1 MAIDGRTTAMISR
14 IGGTRRAAPLFDT
27 LLPEGRPLR
36 AAQVLVTS
44 RPGRPNGYARMAA
57 PIIDDAMLKG
67 SAIRRD
73 GAVGMVRR

>member
-1 MAIDGRTTAMISR
+1 MAIDGQTTAMISR
-14 IGGTRRAAPLFDT
+14 IGGTRHAAPLFDT

>member
-1 MAIDGRTTAMISR
+1 MAIDGQIQAVIAR
-14 IGGTRRAAPLFDT
+14 IGGGCRAAPLFDT
-27 LLPEGRPLR
+27 LSPEGRPLR

-44 RPGRPNGYARMAA
+44 RPGRPNGYARMAVDFIA
-57 PIIDDAMLKG
+57 DAMLKG